1 MASYVTQI
9 EKHRFV
15 CGLFWQSLSRP
26 RELKKEA
33 IDLGRK
39 IDSDLLV
46 IRMDHSTAQ
55 AGFAHSREGGRC
67 GMFSL
72 AAIVSKTLAIEG
84 AFYDGEQQAVHN
96 WLGVFMLP
104 DGKWLYL
111 AVRDANFLPNGD
123 FVGEKEEVLDRLH
136 SDYALG
142 GWNVVIGEPELADM
156 GFHNF
161 NARTIATLIPRKKDG
176 SIRVHKWWRLY
187 QIDGVPSWLPTVAGA
202 AAALLV
208 AAGGWLGWRYYQQKQ
223 AEQENEQ
230 AIARAR
236 EQIQREAQAAAHPWS
251 HIPLPAVM
259 VKTCMHQFDH
269 LTAGGWQLESYLCTP
284 ERQSY
289 SWQRGDS
296 TIALL
301 RAQVRDA
308 IVDASG
314 DKASYVHPL
323 SMASGDNDVLG
334 EAQPTLEGLMSRF
347 QAIGLPI
354 KVSAVAPL
362 KLQAQ
367 QQPQQQQWQPGW
379 RSFLFSINAHGMAP
393 TDIAAMLSRPGVR
406 VEKLVYHGAEWSLE
420 GTIYAK

>member
-1 MASYVTQI
+1 MASYVTLI
-9 EKHRFV
+9 EKHKFV

-39 IDSDLLV
+39 IDSNLLV

-96 WLGVFMLP
+96 WLGVFKLP

-123 FVGEKEEVLDRLH
+123 FVGDKDDVLDRLH

-176 SIRVHKWWRLY
+176 SIRVYKWWRLY
-187 QIDGVPSWLPTVAGA
+187 QIDGLPAWLPTVLAASAVGA
-202 AAALLV
+202 V
-208 AAGGWLGWRYYQQKQ
+208 AAVSWFGWRYYEQKQ
-223 AEQENEQ
+223 VERESEL

-236 EQIQREAQAAAHPWS
+236 EQIQREASAAAHPWS
-251 HIPLPAVM
+251 RIPLPAVM
-259 VKTCMHQFDH
+259 VKTCMSQFDH
-269 LTAGGWQLESYLCTP
+269 LTAGGWQLDSYLCTP
-284 ERQSY
+284 DQQSY
-289 SWQRGDS
+289 SWLRGSS

-301 RAQVRDA
+301 HAQVPA
-308 IVDASG
+308 ALVDVSG
-314 DKASYVHPL
+314 DKASYARSL
-323 SMASGDNDVLG
+323 TMAAGNNDTLG
-334 EAQPTLEGLMSRF
+334 EAQSTLEVLMSRF
-347 QAIGLPI
+347 QAIGLAM
-354 KVSAVAPL
+354 KVTPVLVP
-362 KLQAQ
+362 K
-367 QQPQQQQWQPGW
+367 PQGQEQQWQPGW
-379 RSFLFSINAHGMAP
+379 RSFLFSVSAHGVEP
-393 TDIAAMLSRPGVR
+393 GDIAVMLNRPGVR
-406 VEKLVYHGAEWSLE
+406 IEKLVYRGAEWSLE